1 MNAPKT
7 IKVGIVGYG
16 ALGSALAQA
25 ILNKEP
31 GFENYELIA
40 VSDKY
45 KNKDLPVP
53 NLYGRLDDMAKRCD
67 LLVEALPPDAAPEL
81 AEAAYKHGKPLVMIS
96 SCALL
101 LHPEILEMR
110 EDTHS
115 AVHSPIYVPAGA
127 LHGMKNDLKQWHEWG
142 ITQAKIK
149 STKGPNG
156 FRNSPY
162 VESLGISLDQLD
174 EPICIFKGSARQAAE
189 HFPKNVNVAAT
200 LSYAGVGPDA
210 TEVEI
215 WVDPDAEG
223 NTHEVSVSCGEQ
235 QFSAKVSSKTDPNNP
250 KTSTSTADSL
260 IEVVKDLNQ
269 AVIHFAPPIPEPD
282 AKYGEPAPA

>member
-81 AEAAYKHGKPLVMIS
+81 AEAAYKHGKPLV
-96 SCALL
+96 
-101 LHPEILEMR
+101 ILR
-110 EDTHS
+110 LT
-115 AVHSPIYVPAGA
+115 
-127 LHGMKNDLKQWHEWG
+127 
-142 ITQAKIK
+142 
-149 STKGPNG
+149 
-156 FRNSPY
+156 
-162 VESLGISLDQLD
+162 
-174 EPICIFKGSARQAAE
+174 
-189 HFPKNVNVAAT
+189 
-200 LSYAGVGPDA
+200 
-210 TEVEI
+210 
-215 WVDPDAEG
+215 
-223 NTHEVSVSCGEQ
+223 
-235 QFSAKVSSKTDPNNP
+235 
-250 KTSTSTADSL
+250 
-260 IEVVKDLNQ
+260 
-269 AVIHFAPPIPEPD
+269 APPRNTGNARRYTQCCPQPHLRSGWCVARHEKRFKTM
-282 AKYGEPAPA
+282 A